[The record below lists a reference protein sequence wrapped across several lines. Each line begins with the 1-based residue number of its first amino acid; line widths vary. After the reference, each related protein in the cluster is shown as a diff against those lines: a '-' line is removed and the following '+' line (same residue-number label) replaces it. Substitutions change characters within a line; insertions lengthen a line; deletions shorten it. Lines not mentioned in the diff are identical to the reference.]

1 MSKKTKQLSVKYK
14 LQGIANHGD
23 YLCER
28 SLDLIQSPG
37 CYAVEIEHTEADV
50 GLPFEFCGQG
60 HYIVGTLI
68 VTDNGTKGTTQYNRL
83 TGQALVATLQNS
95 LETKIYVRTNSNG
108 KWSEW
113 RSLAYTGMYDN
124 ISTTDE
130 LLASMEAVMSGL
142 ENTSSDILLLE
153 KKLIESGTESSF
165 TQIAGNSNAIIS
177 KHSFFKNLKI
187 EYTGGTNAGIDL
199 SSVALSVLRKGHTEG
214 KAEIRWSAMLDGK
227 RDYVFGLNELI
238 DLSNINNDGYTHVE
252 QENTVYGV
260 KIIYDVD
267 LKNPNFPVNSSV
279 FPIETEPTMVVSRN
293 CVFNTVESYYRKSF
307 NKEFKNGY
315 FCRITKDVIGST
327 NKAPVNLTASSG
339 ASCVEIDVVE
349 GETYYIKAVG
359 TWAVATWAVIDSER
373 NILQY
378 SEFGSLFDGE
388 LVIPKGASHLIVN
401 DISNALPALVKVI
414 SPIDDFSALYKRV
427 AENSVDASQAKNLAE
442 EANGK
447 AVEARVAVD
456 ELKKTF
462 VKSYDELFV
471 ENSGYY
477 IKLNEFAITQR
488 IDFTPF
494 EYKGAGYAIID
505 VAEGEKYTLTC
516 KGSAYVASWVIIDQY
531 NRVLEHSGFSGDA
544 IVAFEK
550 VMPTGAARLIVN
562 NFPNANTPSVVL
574 TFKTTEDTKA
584 LYEKC
589 SELGRWSD
597 TINVLNGKRV
607 LCLGDSITEIKGYY
621 DGGLRYSDYIAKK
634 TGAVVYNGGFGGAHM
649 EQRTELTLNPTNEHN
664 ARAALDLPAIATALT
679 TGEWNYQ
686 DAANE
691 YLTTN
696 GDDNSAIIE
705 ELKGVNLQEIDVVTI
720 FIGTND
726 KDSVIGEIGDTTAV
740 GNSLGGLYTAIS
752 KLLTANPNISI
763 YYFSPIVRYFGKLN
777 EAWDYSLW
785 CDNYVG
791 AKGVAYPDMVN
802 KFIEG
807 ARYWKIPVCD
817 MYHSMGV
824 NQFNIKA
831 IMDATNGDGT
841 HPTRGYKMIANKMIS
856 FIAANNNLNV

>member
-1 MSKKTKQLSVKYK
+1 MSKKINEMPVRYK
-14 LQGIANHGD
+14 TLNGGSNNG
-23 YLCER
+23 LKCER
-28 SLDLIQSPG
+28 SLDLVFTSG
-37 CYAVEIEHTEADV
+37 TFTVEIDHTHVNV
-50 GLPFEFCGQG
+50 GLPIDFCGKE

-68 VTDNGTKGTTQYNRL
+68 VTDSGNAGRTQKERAIGQVLMFTDRESRETRL
-83 TGQALVATLQNS
+83 YS
-95 LETKIYVRTNSNG
+95 RTFAAG
-108 KWSEW
+108 EWSEW
-113 RSLAYTGMYDN
+113 RCFTFAGMFDK
-124 ISTTDE
+124 ITTTDE
-130 LLASMEAVMSGL
+130 LVISVNKLVSEYKTLQS
-142 ENTSSDILLLE
+142 ELE
-153 KKLIESGTESSF
+153 KVKIEKSALESF
-165 TQIAGNSNAIIS
+165 TIVGEVSDKILEY
-177 KHSFFKNLKI
+177 HSFFKNVKI
-187 EYTGGTNAGIDL
+187 EYTGGTNADIDL
-199 SSVALSVLRKGHTEG
+199 SSVALSLLRKGHTEG
-214 KAEIRWSAMLDGK
+214 KVEIRWSAVMKGK
-227 RDYVFGLNELI
+227 RYYVFGLNESI
-238 DLSNINNDGYTHVE
+238 DLSNINNEGYTHIE

-293 CVFNTVESYYRKSF
+293 CIFNTVESYYRRSF
-307 NKEFKNGY
+307 KFLTGY
-315 FCRITKDVIGST
+315 YNLITQSVINST
-327 NKAPVNLTASSG
+327 NKAPTDLTENSTG
-339 ASCVEIDVVE
+339 SCIEVDVAE
-349 GETYYIKAVG
+349 GETYYINAVG
-359 TWAVATWAVIDSER
+359 TGAVATWAVIDGER

-378 SEFGSLFDGE
+378 SGFGSLFDGE
-388 LVIPKGASHLIVN
+388 LVIPKGASRLIVN
-401 DISNALPALVKVI
+401 CSPVTSPVLVKVI
-414 SPIDDFSALYKRV
+414 SPIDDFSALYNRV
-427 AENSVDASQAKNLAE
+427 SENSAEVAYTKNIAEDAIATAS
-442 EANGK
+442 K
-447 AVEARVAVD
+447 ASLAVD
-456 ELKKTF
+456 ELKNTF

-477 IKLNEFAITQR
+477 IKLNEAAVTNNSAIP
-488 IDFTPF
+488 FTPT
-494 EYKGAGYAIID
+494 ESVGAGYAIID

-516 KGSAYVASWVIIDQY
+516 KGSLYVASWAIIDQY
-531 NRVLEHSGFSGDA
+531 NRVLEYSGFSADA
-544 IVAFEK
+544 VIAFEK
-550 VMPTGAARLIVN
+550 VMPKGAARLIVN

-574 TFKTTEDTKA
+574 TFKTNEDTKA

-589 SELGRWSD
+589 SDLSRWSD
-597 TINVLNGKRV
+597 TANVLNGKRV
-607 LCLGDSITEIKGYY
+607 LCLGDSITELKSPY
-621 DGGLRYSDYIAKK
+621 DNGLRYSDYIAIK
-634 TGAVVYNGGFGGAHM
+634 TGAVVYNGGIGGAHM
-649 EQRTELTLNPTNEHN
+649 EQRRELTLNPANEYQ

-691 YLTTN
+691 YLATN

-740 GNSLGGLYTAIS
+740 SNSLGGLYTAIS

-777 EAWDYSLW
+777 EAWDDSLW

-791 AKGVAYPDMVN
+791 AKGVAFPDMVN

-817 MYHSMGV
+817 MYRTMGV

-831 IMDATNGDGT
+831 IMNATNGDGT

-856 FIAANNNLNV
+856 FIMANNNLNL